1 MKFLLVL
8 IMPAF
13 LAASPIELETYL
25 EANIEM
31 LNYQTQEM
39 TKTKCSACAYYYL
52 IGRLASYK
60 DVKQI
65 LLYNQKVRN
74 EKDELQDKLNDWQ
87 ESD

>member
-1 MKFLLVL
+1 MKFLLAL
-8 IMPAF
+8 IIPAF
-13 LAASPIELETYL
+13 LAGSPIELETYL

-31 LNYQTQEM
+31 LDYHTQEM
-39 TKTKCSACAYYYL
+39 SKKKCSTCAYYYL
-52 IGRLASYK
+52 TGRLASYK

-87 ESD
+87 EDF